1 MANIRRRTI
10 IYGSVLCAYAWVI
23 YGLNFYSTVGH
34 SELKVWFTCAA
45 AAVLAAALITGLI
58 VAVKRGELKELAVTT
73 GISAAVILN
82 AVFWSIL
89 PILIEYAGSKALA
102 YLSRAAILA
111 LTCVPAVCI
120 LALLAAS
127 AVRRLSGKGS
137 GKTLFFIALAAEAVM
152 VITMSVFLPGTDY
165 VVV

>member
-1 MANIRRRTI
+1 MAIEKRQI
-10 IYGSVLCAYAWVI
+10 IYGSVLCASAWVI
-23 YGLNFYSTVGH
+23 YGLNFYSTLVH
-34 SELKVWFTCAA
+34 SDLKVWFTCAA

-89 PILIEYAGSKALA
+89 PILFVCAVDKLNA
-102 YLSRAAILA
+102 YLSIPTLFILA
-111 LTCVPAVCI
+111 GVTAVCI

-152 VITMSVFLPGTDY
+152 IITLSVFFPRTQNLI
-165 VVV
+165 

>member
-1 MANIRRRTI
+1 MALEKRQI
-10 IYGSVLCAYAWVI
+10 IYGSVLCASAWVI
-23 YGLNFYSTVGH
+23 YGLNFYSTLVH
-34 SELKVWFTCAA
+34 SDLKVWFTCAA

-89 PILIEYAGSKALA
+89 PILFVCAVDKLNA
-102 YLSRAAILA
+102 YLSIPTLFILA
-111 LTCVPAVCI
+111 GVTAVCI

-152 VITMSVFLPGTDY
+152 IITLSVFFPRT
-165 VVV
+165 VSI

>member
-1 MANIRRRTI
+1 LAIEKRQI
-10 IYGSVLCAYAWVI
+10 IYGSVLCASAWVI
-23 YGLNFYSTVGH
+23 YGLNFYSTLVH
-34 SELKVWFTCAA
+34 SDLKVWFTCAA

-89 PILIEYAGSKALA
+89 PILFVCAVDKLNA
-102 YLSRAAILA
+102 YLSIPTLFILA
-111 LTCVPAVCI
+111 GVTAVCI

-152 VITMSVFLPGTDY
+152 IITLSVFFPRTQNLI
-165 VVV
+165 

>member
-1 MANIRRRTI
+1 MANIRRREI
-10 IYGSVLCAYAWVI
+10 IYGSVLCASAWVI

-34 SELKVWFTCAA
+34 SDLKVWFTCAA

-89 PILIEYAGSKALA
+89 PILFVCAGDKLLDA
-102 YLSRAAILA
+102 YLSLPTLFIL
-111 LTCVPAVCI
+111 TGVPAVCI

-152 VITMSVFLPGTDY
+152 ITLSVFFPRTQNLIF
-165 VVV
+165 

>member
-1 MANIRRRTI
+1 MAIEKRQI
-10 IYGSVLCAYAWVI
+10 IYGSVLCASAWVI
-23 YGLNFYSTVGH
+23 YGLNFYSTLVH
-34 SELKVWFTCAA
+34 SDLKVWFTCAA
-45 AAVLAAALITGLI
+45 AAVLAAALIAGLI

-82 AVFWSIL
+82 AVFWSIF
-89 PILIEYAGSKALA
+89 PILFVCAVDKLDA
-102 YLSRAAILA
+102 YLSIPTLFIL
-111 LTCVPAVCI
+111 TGVPAVCI

-152 VITMSVFLPGTDY
+152 IITMSVFFPRTENLI
-165 VVV
+165 

>member
-10 IYGSVLCAYAWVI
+10 IYGSTVCASAWVI
-23 YGLNFYSTVGH
+23 YGMNFYWPLIH

-89 PILIEYAGSKALA
+89 PILFVCAGDKLKA
-102 YLSRAAILA
+102 YLSIPTLFIL
-111 LTCVPAVCI
+111 TGVPAVCI

-152 VITMSVFLPGTDY
+152 VTLSVFFPRTVLI
-165 VVV
+165 